1 MYARVAGQTSLK
13 AFEGTVHMP
22 NPEKRLPYGNVVK
35 KQEVNGSWSEDFLDS
50 LFTDA
55 VELKREFS
63 SLTDR
68 TSYLTFLVCQYLLRF
83 HPN

>member
-1 MYARVAGQTSLK
+1 
-13 AFEGTVHMP
+13 
-22 NPEKRLPYGNVVK
+22 
-35 KQEVNGSWSEDFLDS
+35 
-50 LFTDA
+50 
-55 VELKREFS
+55 LKREFS